1 MYAFYK
7 PQKHVDIPKLKLL
20 TQTYDEFD
28 YLGLLLN
35 KHLSLKN
42 HVIRITNKIFKT
54 IGIINQ
60 LNINFLIIISSKLQK
75 KVFRI
80 FSNAIVFTLRS
91 YLKKNLEH

>member
-7 PQKHVDIPKLKLL
+7 PQKHVDIPKLKLI

-60 LNINFLIIISSKLQK
+60 LNINFLIIISS
-75 KVFRI
+75 FRI
-80 FSNAIVFTLRS
+80 
-91 YLKKNLEH
+91 